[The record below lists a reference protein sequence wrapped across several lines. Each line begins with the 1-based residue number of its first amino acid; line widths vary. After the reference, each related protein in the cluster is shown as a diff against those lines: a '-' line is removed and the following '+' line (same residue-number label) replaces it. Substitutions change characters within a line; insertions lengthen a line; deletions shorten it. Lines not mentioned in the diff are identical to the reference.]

1 MWRKSSKLQWM
12 QLKKKSLMLPFK
24 NWKTWPLHRW
34 TQCWKSSQDKRS
46 CRKEMTGEECHAT
59 MYPLPHQVH
68 VLYSWKCIGMVTY
81 AFLNLST
88 HSLGFHK
95 IIIITMEVFEYS
107 LLGTLLHEQMANN
120 VILFSSLYPVFFLS
134 CSFGNSLKTS
144 WSFCSH

>member
-95 IIIITMEVFEYS
+95 III
-107 LLGTLLHEQMANN
+107 NN
-120 VILFSSLYPVFFLS
+120 HGGVWIFFAWHTATWTNGKQCNFVFFSLS
-134 CSFGNSLKTS
+134 CFFFILQFRK
-144 WSFCSH
+144 